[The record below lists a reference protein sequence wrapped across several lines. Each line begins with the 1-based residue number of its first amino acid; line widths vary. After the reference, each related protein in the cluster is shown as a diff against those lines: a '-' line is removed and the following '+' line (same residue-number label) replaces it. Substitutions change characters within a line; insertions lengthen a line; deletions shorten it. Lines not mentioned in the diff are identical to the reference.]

1 MTAQVFAQIKLSV
14 FSFMASGSV
23 PTPSTAINN
32 HAISFGF
39 VFGFLGFFLRWGS
52 HELFAQAGFKP

>member
-39 VFGFLGFFLRWGS
+39 VFGFLGFF
-52 HELFAQAGFKP
+52 